1 MKLTLLG
8 VESDG
13 NGCPTL
19 YRTDRGTLVVQGW
32 RVTDGEALDAMDIP
46 GHETA
51 VEIPAELLRHAP
63 SLAEG
68 SPDR

>member
-19 YRTDRGTLVVQGW
+19 YRTDRETLVVQGW
-32 RVTDGEALDAMDIP
+32 RVTDEDALDAMDIP

-51 VEIPAELLRHAP
+51 VEIPLELLRHAP
-63 SLAEG
+63 PVEREEPG
-68 SPDR
+68 R